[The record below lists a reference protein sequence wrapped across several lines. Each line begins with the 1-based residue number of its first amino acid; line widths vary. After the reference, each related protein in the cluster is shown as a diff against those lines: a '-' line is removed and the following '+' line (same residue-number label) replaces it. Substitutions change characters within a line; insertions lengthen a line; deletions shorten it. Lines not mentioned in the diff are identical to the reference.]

1 MYVLTIILFIISP
14 IGLVITSQ
22 VLAFK
27 AEQKSYD
34 DKKKVIDEKV
44 IDEKVIDEKVI
55 DELAQKY
62 DNEGTFGPINL
73 QNSTNI
79 QFYAEE
85 KMEKLNI
92 LEKPEL
98 GKKNF
103 IFIFFKRC
111 SYLAYEF
118 FIQLVNFQF

>member
-34 DKKKVIDEKV
+34 DKKKV